1 MLKQSEAPNLN
12 LIDSNHLLLFISQ
25 GLLDSAREMII
36 YYIFIT
42 KFCTEVLRLKLLRGI
57 L

>member
-1 MLKQSEAPNLN
+1 MLKQSEVPNLN

-25 GLLDSAREMII
+25 GLLDSTSEMII

-42 KFCTEVLRLKLLRGI
+42 KFCTEVLRLQLLRGI

>member
-12 LIDSNHLLLFISQ
+12 LIDSNHLILFISQ
-25 GLLDSAREMII
+25 GLLDSASEMII